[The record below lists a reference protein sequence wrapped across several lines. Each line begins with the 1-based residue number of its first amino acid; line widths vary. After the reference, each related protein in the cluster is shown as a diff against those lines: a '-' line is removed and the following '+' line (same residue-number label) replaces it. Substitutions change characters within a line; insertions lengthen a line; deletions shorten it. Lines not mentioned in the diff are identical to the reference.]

1 MSRAKVV
8 LYHPRGESLNLP
20 LPLLH
25 LASMLPEFDVRIV
38 DGRID
43 LTPESS
49 LAELAEGAVCL
60 GVTVLTGRPTMDA
73 LRASRAV
80 KRRQPT
86 LPVIWGGWHP
96 SMLPGQCLASPA
108 VDACVRGQ
116 GEETFREV
124 VLRLAAGQ
132 ELAEVSGVSY
142 KRRSDV
148 VANPG
153 RAFRDVNSL
162 RSVDFEIVDVER
174 YFAFRGSR
182 RLDYASSQT
191 DPMAPGA
198 PASSGVEGKGWSGL
212 EAARVAD
219 EIAGHKD
226 RFRLERFA
234 FSDADFFR
242 DLGRAEEIA
251 RGLMERQVG
260 LPWSGFG
267 RAGLIR
273 RLTPEQL
280 GLLRQSGCC
289 KVTVETALHG
299 LQEADV
305 GRPSATAEEV
315 VETGEK
321 LNRAG
326 IGARFSFTAGAP
338 GEPGSSLAGTYR
350 TVKALR
356 KINPRFETPIY
367 FCAPYPGTELA
378 KRLSELGLAP
388 PARLEDWEN
397 MDLDHSIGPWIS
409 EPVRKFVPRYNF
421 YFYHAF
427 EPRPRGVGKR
437 VARWFARQRVRY
449 DFYRFDFE
457 RRLVDLS
464 RRLRTGLPAR
474 TQPRA
479 AED

>member
-1 MSRAKVV
+1 
-8 LYHPRGESLNLP
+8 
-20 LPLLH
+20 
-25 LASMLPEFDVRIV
+25 MLPEFDVRIV

-49 LAELAEGAVCL
+49 LAEVAEGALCL

-96 SMLPGQCLASPA
+96 SMLPDQCLASPA
-108 VDACVRGQ
+108 VDVCVRGQ

-132 ELAEVSGVSY
+132 ELAEVPGVSY
-142 KRRSDV
+142 KRGGDV

-153 RAFRDVNSL
+153 RPFRDVNSL
-162 RSVDFEIVDVER
+162 RRVDFETVDVER
-174 YFAFRGSR
+174 YFALRGSR
-182 RLDYASSQT
+182 RLDYVSSQI
-191 DPMAPGA
+191 DPMARGA
-198 PASSGVEGKGWSGL
+198 QTASGVEDQGWSGL
-212 EAARVAD
+212 EPARVAD
-219 EIAGHKD
+219 EIAGHKG
-226 RFRLERFA
+226 RFRLERFG
-234 FSDADFFR
+234 FNDADFFR
-242 DLGRAEEIA
+242 DLGRAEKIA

-267 RAGLIR
+267 RVGLIR
-273 RLTPEQL
+273 QLTPEQM
-280 GLLRQSGCC
+280 GLLRQSGCG
-289 KVTVETALHG
+289 KVMVETEPDGA
-299 LQEADV
+299 QEPDIL
-305 GRPSATAEEV
+305 RRRATAEEV

-338 GEPGSSLAGTYR
+338 GEPASSLAGTYR
-350 TVKALR
+350 TIKALR

-378 KRLSELGLAP
+378 RRLSELGLAP
-388 PARLEDWEN
+388 PARLEDWEH

-421 YFYHAF
+421 YFKYAF
-427 EPRPRGVGKR
+427 EPRPRGVGKL

-474 TQPRA
+474 QQPSA